1 MEHIYRITARGAQ
14 ISKSVSAPPNDQN
27 WMTLR
32 AASRLGISTETQ
44 LSTATGLPESTVR
57 VVAGRLKRQGLIE
70 EG

>member
-14 ISKSVSAPPNDQN
+14 ISKSVNAPNDEN
-27 WMTLR
+27 WRTLR
-32 AASRLGISTETQ
+32 LIARLGLATDEQASQ
-44 LSTATGLPESTVR
+44 GTGLPEGTVR